1 MGLAL
6 MLCVSFRTR
15 VSIVVVS
22 VTLPPLVRIA
32 GMATLEIYEYIINN
46 TIDNI
51 LSFLCKQLRIY
62 LRHGESHIHH
72 SLFKPI
78 FSLFPAW
85 TFSQSSYDIVKVTS
99 CNIL

>member
-32 GMATLEIYEYIINN
+32 GMATLEIYEYIND

-51 LSFLCKQLRIY
+51 LSFLCK
-62 LRHGESHIHH
+62 
-72 SLFKPI
+72 
-78 FSLFPAW
+78 
-85 TFSQSSYDIVKVTS
+85 
-99 CNIL
+99 

>member
-32 GMATLEIYEYIINN
+32 GMVTLEIYEYIND

-51 LSFLCKQLRIY
+51 LSFLCTQLRIY

-99 CNIL
+99 CNIV

>member
-32 GMATLEIYEYIINN
+32 GMDTLEIYEYIINN

-51 LSFLCKQLRIY
+51 LSFLCK
-62 LRHGESHIHH
+62 
-72 SLFKPI
+72 
-78 FSLFPAW
+78 
-85 TFSQSSYDIVKVTS
+85 
-99 CNIL
+99 

>member
-32 GMATLEIYEYIINN
+32 GMATLEIYEYIND

-51 LSFLCKQLRIY
+51 LSFFVNNSEYTYDMVNLISTILCSNLFSPCSQLG
-62 LRHGESHIHH
+62 LSP
-72 SLFKPI
+72 K
-78 FSLFPAW
+78 A
-85 TFSQSSYDIVKVTS
+85 VT
-99 CNIL
+99 I

>member
-32 GMATLEIYEYIINN
+32 GMATLEIYEYIND

-51 LSFLCKQLRIY
+51 LSF
-62 LRHGESHIHH
+62 
-72 SLFKPI
+72 
-78 FSLFPAW
+78 
-85 TFSQSSYDIVKVTS
+85 
-99 CNIL
+99 